1 MLLDEIISL
10 ARALRY
16 APGSKIPAAFLAE
29 FDYTAAASADWRNK
43 RAKRGNTMRNAI
55 AASAAA
61 ASPIIAVLATALL
74 TGANTLAQT
83 AGTQDGEWHYLGG
96 DSAHTRYSPAGEI
109 TAENFADLEEAWIWD
124 GASFNAASGRST
136 PSYIDGVLYTVA
148 GPRRHVVAIDPAT
161 GETIWSYREPNT
173 RRHEY
178 SMRKD
183 YGKGIAYAEVDGRG
197 IIYIISPAF
206 ILTALDARTGK
217 PLKGFGKP
225 IGIDGFPATGVV
237 DLLADLGHEYD
248 AYEGLPLETGYIT
261 SSSPPIVVNG
271 VVVVGNSAEQGYNQS
286 RIENIP
292 GDILGYDARTGEFL
306 WKFNVLP
313 GPREFGHETWEND
326 AWEWT
331 GDISSWAPLSA
342 DQERGIVYIPT
353 NGATID
359 FYGGFR
365 PGNNLFSTSLIAL
378 DVQTGKRVWH
388 YQLVHHDIWNYDTPT
403 APVLLDVEQDGETV
417 PIVVQAT
424 KQGFAYTFNR
434 ETGEP
439 IWPIEERPVPASMI
453 PGEMLS
459 ETQPFPTKPAPY
471 DQQGL
476 THDDLMD
483 FTPELRQR
491 TIDIVEEFAIGPLF
505 QPPLHR
511 DNDLGKKGSLWCPGD
526 IGGVNIDGPPAADPH
541 SGILYVTSRK
551 HCTTRIIAPGA
562 ERDAILAAPTGTT
575 IADYAVLSGFG
586 VRGPDGL
593 NILKPPYSRITAID
607 MNTGEH
613 LWWIPVGDTPDAVL
627 NHPDLQDLDIPN
639 TGYGLRVAQM
649 MVTPNLLLHTG
660 NASDGTPTLFAVDK
674 KTGERLGSVDV
685 PAESSYGIMT
695 YVHDGKQYIMLQ
707 TRSTLTAMAL
717 AEF

>member
-1 MLLDEIISL
+1 
-10 ARALRY
+10 
-16 APGSKIPAAFLAE
+16 
-29 FDYTAAASADWRNK
+29 
-43 RAKRGNTMRNAI
+43 MRNAI

-61 ASPIIAVLATALL
+61 VSPIIAVLATGLL
-74 TGANTLAQT
+74 TGAIALAQ
-83 AGTQDGEWHYLGG
+83 APGTQGGEWHFIGG
-96 DSAHTRYSPAGEI
+96 DSAHTRYSPADEI
-109 TAENFADLEEAWIWD
+109 NADNFEDLEEAWVWD

-136 PSYIDGVLYTVA
+136 PTYIDGMLYTVA
-148 GPRRHVVAIDPAT
+148 GPRRHVVAIDPET

-183 YGKGIAYAEVDGRG
+183 YGKGVAYGEVDGRG
-197 IIYIISPAF
+197 VIYIISPAF
-206 ILTALDARTGK
+206 ILTALDAKTGK
-217 PLKGFGKP
+217 PLAGFGKP
-225 IGIDGFPATGVV
+225 IGIDGFPNTGIV

-292 GDILGYDARTGEFL
+292 GDILGYDAKTGEFL
-306 WKFNVLP
+306 WKVNVLP
-313 GPREFGHETWEND
+313 GPGEFGHETWEND

-342 DQERGIVYIPT
+342 DQERGIVYVPT
-353 NGATID
+353 NGATVD

-365 PGNNLFSTSLIAL
+365 PGDNLFSTSLIAL

-403 APVLLDVEQDGETV
+403 APLLLDVVQDGETV
-417 PIVVQAT
+417 PIIVQAT
-424 KQGFAYTFNR
+424 KQAFAYTFNR

-439 IWPIEERPVPASMI
+439 IWPIEERPVPASKI
-453 PGEMLS
+453 PGEKLS
-459 ETQPFPTKPAPY
+459 ETQPFPTWPAPY
-471 DQQGL
+471 DQQGM
-476 THDDLMD
+476 TYDDLMD

-491 TIDIVEEFAIGPLF
+491 TIESVNEYDIRPLF

-526 IGGVNIDGPPAADPH
+526 IGGVNIDGPAAADPNT
-541 SGILYVTSRK
+541 GILYVTSRK
-551 HCTTRIIAPGA
+551 HCNTRIIAPGA
-562 ERDAILAAPTGTT
+562 ERDAILAEPTGTT
-575 IADYAVLSGFG
+575 IADYAVLRGFG
-586 VRGPDGL
+586 IRGPDGL
-593 NILKPPYSRITAID
+593 NIFKPPYSRITAID

-613 LWWIPVGDTPDAVL
+613 LWWMPVGDTPDAVL

-649 MVTPNLLLHTG
+649 TVTPNLLIHTG
-660 NASDGTPTLFAVDK
+660 NASDGTPTLYAVDK
-674 KTGERLGSVDV
+674 QTGGRLASIEV
-685 PAESSYGIMT
+685 PAESSYGMMT
-695 YVHDGKQYIMLQ
+695 YVHNGKQYIMLQ

-717 AEF
+717 AEY

>member
-1 MLLDEIISL
+1 
-10 ARALRY
+10 
-16 APGSKIPAAFLAE
+16 
-29 FDYTAAASADWRNK
+29 
-43 RAKRGNTMRNAI
+43 MRNAI

-61 ASPIIAVLATALL
+61 VSPMIAVLATGLL
-74 TGANTLAQT
+74 TGANTLAQ
-83 AGTQDGEWHYLGG
+83 APGTQNGQWHFIGG
-96 DSAHTRYSPAGEI
+96 DSAHTRYSPADEI
-109 TAENFADLEEAWIWD
+109 NADNFEDLEEAWVWD

-136 PSYIDGVLYTVA
+136 PTYIDGMLYTVA
-148 GPRRHVVAIDPAT
+148 GPRRHVVAIDPET

-183 YGKGIAYAEVDGRG
+183 YGKGVAYGEVGGRG
-197 IIYIISPAF
+197 VIYIISPAF
-206 ILTALDARTGK
+206 VLTALDAKTGK
-217 PLKGFGKP
+217 PLEGFGKP
-225 IGIDGFPATGVV
+225 IGIDGFPNTGIV
-237 DLLADLGHEYD
+237 DLLAGLGHEYD

-271 VVVVGNSAEQGYNQS
+271 VVVGNSAEQGYNQS

-292 GDILGYDARTGEFL
+292 GDILGYDAKTGEFL

-313 GPREFGHETWEND
+313 GPGEFGHETWEND

-342 DQERGIVYIPT
+342 DQERGIVYVPT
-353 NGATID
+353 NGATLD

-365 PGNNLFSTSLIAL
+365 PGDNLFSTSLIAL
-378 DVQTGKRVWH
+378 DVQTGKRAWH

-417 PIVVQAT
+417 LIVVQVT
-424 KQGFAYTFNR
+424 KQAFAYTFNR

-439 IWPIEERPVPASMI
+439 IWPIEERPVLASKI
-453 PGEMLS
+453 PGEKLS

-471 DQQGL
+471 DQQGM
-476 THDDLMD
+476 TYDDLMD

-491 TIDIVEEFAIGPLF
+491 TIDIVDDYEIGPLF

-526 IGGVNIDGPPAADPH
+526 IGGVNIDGPAAADPN

-562 ERDAILAAPTGTT
+562 ERDAILAEPTGTT

-586 VRGPDGL
+586 IRGPDGL
-593 NILKPPYSRITAID
+593 NIFKPPYSRITAID

-613 LWWIPVGDTPDAVL
+613 LWWMLVGDTPDAVL
-627 NHPDLQDLDIPN
+627 NHPDLQDMDIPN

-649 MVTPNLLLHTG
+649 TVTPNLLIHTG
-660 NASDGTPTLFAVDK
+660 NASDGTPTLYAVDK
-674 KTGERLGSVDV
+674 QTGERLASIEV
-685 PAESSYGIMT
+685 PAESSYGMMT
-695 YVHDGKQYIMLQ
+695 YVHNGKQYIMLQ
-707 TRSTLTAMAL
+707 TRSTLTAMSL